1 MIRIL
6 AIAAVTSVVLTT
18 AVAQPPDAAAA
29 TRASLYDP
37 PLERLVADAL
47 ANAPETIVA
56 QSALEAA
63 RRRVVP
69 AKTLADPFLSTTHP
83 RA

>member
-6 AIAAVTSVVLTT
+6 AMAAATLVMAT
-18 AVAQPPDAAAA
+18 AVAQPPDAADA

-37 PLERLVADAL
+37 PLERLVAGAL
-47 ANAPETIVA
+47 ANAPVA